1 MTEQSPLLM
10 EHSHIK
16 VKKLLHIILDCGVI
30 PPPHPTSPSPNSPTF
45 LGRKT
50 LSTPANVN
58 KSRLESGVV
67 CDSYNPSHHHGQKSS
82 QFVEDKRQR
91 EKVTL

>member
-10 EHSHIK
+10 EHSHSK

-30 PPPHPTSPSPNSPTF
+30 PPPHSTSRSPNSPTF
-45 LGRKT
+45 PRRKT

-58 KSRLESGVV
+58 RSRLESGVV
-67 CDSYNPSHHHGQKSS
+67 CDPYNPRHQKSS